1 MTKHDIVDEVVDG
14 CLMARARQ
22 LARVVTAIYDDEL
35 RDFEV
40 KPSQLS
46 LLVVVA
52 KAGPIRRIDIGRAA
66 NLDPSTL
73 TRNLSVMLANG
84 WIKEVV
90 EGDDRRGN
98 PVSITPKGKN
108 LIERVAP
115 AWRKAQQR
123 ARKLLGDDR
132 AEALLSMVNAP
143 GAMR

>member
-35 RDFEV
+35 RDFEI

-66 NLDPSTL
+66 DLDPSTL

-123 ARKLLGDDR
+123 ARKLLGNDR
-132 AEALLSMVNAP
+132 AEALLRMFSVP
-143 GAMR
+143 GGMG

>member
-66 NLDPSTL
+66 DLDPSTL

-123 ARKLLGDDR
+123 ARKLLGNDQAD
-132 AEALLSMVNAP
+132 ALLSMVNAP
-143 GAMR
+143 GAMC

>member
-66 NLDPSTL
+66 DLDPSTL

-123 ARKLLGDDR
+123 ARKLLGNDR
-132 AEALLSMVNAP
+132 AEALLRMFSVP
-143 GAMR
+143 GGMG

>member
-35 RDFEV
+35 RDFEI

-52 KAGPIRRIDIGRAA
+52 KAGPIRRIDIGRTAD
-66 NLDPSTL
+66 LDPSTL

-123 ARKLLGDDR
+123 ARKLLGNDR
-132 AEALLSMVNAP
+132 AEALLRMFSVP
-143 GAMR
+143 GGMG